1 MKKII
6 ALVLTLAL
14 AVSAL
19 CGCSA
24 LEEVIPDQTITKDA
38 LTITFP
44 GYYLNLSDEDYAEGM
59 EFLYGFNN
67 TAVMA
72 IKEDRATLEAILPE
86 LTAQDYADLFI
97 ESNNLTSTAEEKD
110 GVITFRYTAVASG
123 TEFTYICAVFMA
135 ETDIWTVQAYTP
147 TDELEKNE
155 TDMWKILTSVK
166 VA

>member
-6 ALVLTLAL
+6 AIVLTLTLAL
-14 AVSAL
+14 SAL

-24 LEEVIPDQTITKDA
+24 LEDVIADQTITKDA

-59 EFLYGFNN
+59 EFLYGFGNA
-67 TAVMA
+67 AVMA
-72 IKEDRATLEAILPE
+72 IKEDRATLEAILPN
-86 LTAQDYADLFI
+86 LTAKDYAELFI
-97 ESNNLTSTAEEKD
+97 ESNNLTGTAEEKD
-110 GVITFRYTAVASG
+110 GIVTFRYTADASG

-135 ETDIWTVQAYTP
+135 QTDIWTVQAYCP
-147 TDELEKNE
+147 TSELAKNE
-155 TDMWKILTSVK
+155 ADMWKILSSVK